1 MIEKITRRKFIE
13 QTAKIALTSGAVAAS
28 SQLLRADENYP
39 PLTPPKRGKNSEIIV
54 ARRNTPSETVK
65 AAIEAFGGLSSIM
78 KPKDTVLLKPNISFP
93 NPPQW
98 ATTTNPELI
107 STMAK
112 LCLEAGASR
121 VIIADHPL
129 RDPQK
134 CLERTGIAEACK
146 DIDGVHIKLL
156 TEDRDYKSIE
166 VNGEELKSAEV
177 ARLALKADLIINMP
191 VAKSHS
197 ATTVSFSMKN
207 MMGLVWDRVKFHQ
220 GNIHQAVAELNTV
233 VKPELI
239 ILDATRI
246 LLTKGPDGP
255 GEVEELNSV
264 IIGTDPVAI
273 DSYAVN
279 LARWNNRK
287 LEPENVDYIRIA
299 AKLGLGEMD
308 ISKVSIREV

>member
-1 MIEKITRRKFIE
+1 MIEKLTRREFIK
-13 QTAKIALTSGAVAAS
+13 QTTKIALSGSIMAAYPG
-28 SQLLRADENYP
+28 LLQADE
-39 PLTPPKRGKNSEIIV
+39 KSSELIV
-54 ARRNTPSETVK
+54 ARRNSPSETVK
-65 AAIEAFGGLSSIM
+65 AAIEAFGGLNRIV

-107 STMAK
+107 STVAK
-112 LCLEAGASR
+112 LCLEAGARR

-129 RDPQK
+129 RNPQR
-134 CLERTGIAEACK
+134 CLERTGVDEACK
-146 DIDGVHIKLL
+146 DTNDIHIKLL
-156 TEDRDYKSIE
+156 TEDRDYKSVE
-166 VNGEELKSAEV
+166 VNGEELKSVEV

-191 VAKSHS
+191 AAKSHS

-220 GNIHQAVAELNTV
+220 GNIHQAIAELNTV
-233 VKPELI
+233 VKPKLI
-239 ILDATRI
+239 ILDATRL

-264 IIGTDPVAI
+264 IIGTDPVAV
-273 DSYAVN
+273 DSYAVT
-279 LARWNNRK
+279 LAPWNKRK
-287 LEPENVDYIRIA
+287 LEPTDVDYIRIA

-308 ISKVSIREV
+308 LGKIAVREV

>member
-1 MIEKITRRKFIE
+1 MIEKLTRREFIK
-13 QTAKIALTSGAVAAS
+13 QTTKIALSGSIMAAYPG
-28 SQLLRADENYP
+28 LLQADE
-39 PLTPPKRGKNSEIIV
+39 KSSELIV
-54 ARRNTPSETVK
+54 ARRNSPSETVK
-65 AAIEAFGGLSSIM
+65 AAIEAFGGLNRIV

-107 STMAK
+107 STVAK
-112 LCLEAGASR
+112 LCLEAGARR

-129 RDPQK
+129 RNPQR
-134 CLERTGIAEACK
+134 CLERTGADEACK
-146 DIDGVHIKLL
+146 DISGTHIKLL
-156 TEDRDYKSIE
+156 TEDRDYKSVK
-166 VNGEELKSAEV
+166 VNGEELKSVEV

-191 VAKSHS
+191 AAKSHS

-220 GNIHQAVAELNTV
+220 GNIHQAIAELNTV
-233 VKPELI
+233 VKPKLI
-239 ILDATRI
+239 ILDATRL

-264 IIGTDPVAI
+264 IIGTDPVAV
-273 DSYAVN
+273 DSYAVT
-279 LARWNNRK
+279 LASWNNRK
-287 LEPENVDYIRIA
+287 LEPKDVDYIRIA

-308 ISKVSIREV
+308 LSKIDVREV

>member
-1 MIEKITRRKFIE
+1 MSMIEKLTRREFIK
-13 QTAKIALTSGAVAAS
+13 QTTKIALAGSVMVAS
-28 SQLLRADENYP
+28 PGFLQADE
-39 PLTPPKRGKNSEIIV
+39 KSSELIV
-54 ARRNTPSETVK
+54 ARRNSPSETVK
-65 AAIEAFGGLSSIM
+65 AAIEAFGGLNRIV

-107 STMAK
+107 STVAK
-112 LCLEAGASR
+112 LCLEAGVRR

-129 RDPQK
+129 RDPQR
-134 CLERTGIAEACK
+134 CLERTGVDEACK
-146 DIDGVHIKLL
+146 DISGAHVKLL
-156 TEDRDYKSIE
+156 TEDRDYKSVE
-166 VNGEELKSAEV
+166 VNGEELKSVEV

-191 VAKSHS
+191 AAKSHS

-220 GNIHQAVAELNTV
+220 GNIHQAIAELNTV
-233 VKPELI
+233 VKPKLI
-239 ILDATRI
+239 ILDATRL

-255 GEVEELNSV
+255 GEVKELNSV

-273 DSYAVN
+273 DAYTAT
-279 LARWNNRK
+279 LAPWNKRK
-287 LEPENVDYIRIA
+287 LEPKDVDYIRIA

-308 ISKVSIREV
+308 LSKIDVREV